1 MKREYTLVE
10 DIIREEVMIDQI
22 INRQVHSLLKE
33 QYLVE
38 GKLDLAK
45 NFMKIWDIANS
56 INGGGKTLKKILTLI
71 NKVDL
76 SLLPSLL
83 TKGVKWVPNTEKT
96 AKVISLYK
104 NNKTNV
110 KASENMATFVI
121 GTGQDIYCVEDND
134 RIFIN
139 LLCEFFTNV
148 YSLIKSFIGMI
159 PGGGTVVVLVL
170 DLIESIVVHLQEAF
184 KTEWDRVWAIAKTF
198 FKKQV
203 PFTIDDLKQ
212 AWNIVKEKGYSTFYY
227 GGRTGNAYKD
237 ALSYLKKARA
247 ALNNTRKSDLT
258 YKMKL
263 IASVYRKRLA
273 TQSEINKTIKFCDD
287 ILKLNIPTYDQAMKM
302 WPGIKRVDD
311 GTYARHI
318 LEAFPWKVLSNDGK
332 SVAGWFSKSCKVA
345 SKSFAEL
352 EKDIDNIGKPKV
364 KNNPS
369 YSNAHPRGGMYR

>member
-1 MKREYTLVE
+1 MRREYALVE

-22 INRQVHSLLKE
+22 IKRQVRSLLKE

-45 NFMKIWDIANS
+45 NFMKIWDIAKS

-83 TKGVKWVPNTEKT
+83 TKGIKWVPNTEKT

-104 NNKTNV
+104 NNKTNI
-110 KASENMATFVI
+110 KAGENMATFVI

-134 RIFIN
+134 KMFIN

-148 YSLIKSFIGMI
+148 YGLIKSFIGMI

-170 DLIESIVVHLQEAF
+170 DLIESIVAHLLETF

-212 AWNIVKEKGYSTFYY
+212 AWNIVKEKAYSTYYY
-227 GGRTGNAYKD
+227 GGRTGEAYRD
-237 ALSYLKKARA
+237 ALSYARKASTSLKGVPSNQMADRC
-247 ALNNTRKSDLT
+247 
-258 YKMKL
+258 KL
-263 IASVYRKRLA
+263 ISCVYYNKRTVSQKEYNRTL
-273 TQSEINKTIKFCDD
+273 SFCNN
-287 ILKLNIPTYDQAMKM
+287 LRNLNIPTYDQAMKM
-302 WPGIKRVDD
+302 WPGINLTKDD
-311 GTYARHI
+311 GTYAKH
-318 LEAFPWKVLSNDGK
+318 VLSQLPYDVIGNNKVSVVSWFKK
-332 SVAGWFSKSCKVA
+332 SCNVAGMT
-345 SKSFAEL
+345 FAQL
-352 EKDIDNIGKPKV
+352 KAAFQKIKG
-364 KNNPS
+364 
-369 YSNAHPRGGMYR
+369 